1 MRVGWALEYVTW
13 PETRRTI
20 LLWRLYTIN
29 HLAEIS
35 RSIIPAP
42 RTRIHNHRV
51 PSSDTPQGV
60 AARRDRR
67 GAWGRTQNLRHR
79 VRRKWSPSCAAHKVS
94 RGSASFSPGEVQ
106 ERTQRDRSCGHKP
119 PNGALGRAPPSFL
132 CRVDRHPLHQPPDLR
147 SREIF
152 FAKHKKKLRILSKLQ
167 LPAYMTPVACCTL
180 PPRAPRRAAA
190 GPFQQRL
197 SKENTR
203 RPQQEV

>member
-20 LLWRLYTIN
+20 LLWRLCTIN

-79 VRRKWSPSCAAHKVS
+79 VRRKWSPSLGAEKQGETLGIQPVRSARSSRTGQGPPVGSSGACGGRTIRQSACAKIFIIDES
-94 RGSASFSPGEVQ
+94 CLPNGSAISMPVEEV
-106 ERTQRDRSCGHKP
+106 SS
-119 PNGALGRAPPSFL
+119 RA
-132 CRVDRHPLHQPPDLR
+132 
-147 SREIF
+147 
-152 FAKHKKKLRILSKLQ
+152 RI
-167 LPAYMTPVACCTL
+167 
-180 PPRAPRRAAA
+180 
-190 GPFQQRL
+190 
-197 SKENTR
+197 
-203 RPQQEV
+203 